1 MPPGQARL
9 PIQDPVRGQ
18 ADLVEDD
25 LARAVPAG
33 HLLTRDRHASVAGA
47 DQEHRSALRGGRG
60 HQQQR
65 GLRGGRD
72 GGLHPRE
79 PPAARGAGFGGMA
92 GVILAGLSGPIGV
105 GAIVGGA
112 AIGAV
117 SAALKDSGLKD
128 KDLDSVSHLM
138 AEGREGLVIVVPLE
152 AADAFQAFMDGN
164 VDFQAAD
171 RKLTA
176 DIVPG
181 RTLQDA
187 IDNYIEHEED

>member
-1 MPPGQARL
+1 MADAKRTRLFFLGFPNPGVAPYVLEQVKEASKEKRATVADWAM
-9 PIQDPVRGQ
+9 IQK
-18 ADLVEDD
+18 
-25 LARAVPAG
+25 PAG
-33 HLLTRDRHASVAGA
+33 SKPVITTDKTVDPG
-47 DQEHRSALRGGRG
+47 
-60 HQQQR
+60 
-65 GLRGGRD
+65 
-72 GGLHPRE
+72 
-79 PPAARGAGFGGMA
+79 AARGAGFGGMA

-105 GAIVGGA
+105 GAIIGGA

-117 SAALKDSGLKD
+117 SAALKDSGMKD
-128 KDLDSVSHLM
+128 KDLESVSHLM
-138 AEGREGLVIVVPLE
+138 AEGREGLVIAVPLDD
-152 AADAFQAFMDGN
+152 ADAFQAFMDGN